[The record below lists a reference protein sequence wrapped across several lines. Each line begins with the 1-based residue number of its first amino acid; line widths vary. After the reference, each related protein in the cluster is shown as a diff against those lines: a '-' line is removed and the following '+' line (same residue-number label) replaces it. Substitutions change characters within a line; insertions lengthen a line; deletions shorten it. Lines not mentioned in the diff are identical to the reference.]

1 MGKFPMEREGIQ
13 VEGISENGLNLLLV
27 VLLTSGLCIVYSTRV
42 KKALRWWTLQ
52 TLAVSILILSQGV
65 HSHELEV
72 IVVGVLLLI
81 GKAGVIPALL
91 GRVLHESKTE
101 WVGEIYLKRSSS
113 LVVAGALT
121 LMAYQ
126 VTKPLMALQPSFR
139 NGLAVGLALI
149 FYGLLL
155 MMIRKVAIVQV
166 LGILLIDNGI
176 FLAGFFLTQG
186 MPLLVELGSMF
197 DILVGIVVIVIL
209 SKQMLENYDSLNV
222 NHMRSLK
229 G

>member
-1 MGKFPMEREGIQ
+1 MGIT
-13 VEGISENGLNLLLV
+13 ENELNLLLF
-27 VLLTSGLCIVYSTRV
+27 VLLTSGLSIVYSTRV
-42 KKALRWWTLQ
+42 KKALIWWTLQ
-52 TLAVSILILSQGV
+52 TFAVSILILVQGIY
-65 HSHELEV
+65 SHELSV
-72 IVVGVLLLI
+72 IIVGVLLLV
-81 GKAGVIPALL
+81 GKAGIIPILL
-91 GRVLHESKTE
+91 GRVLQESKTE
-101 WVGEIYLKRSSS
+101 WVGEIYLKRTSSV
-113 LVVAGALT
+113 VVAGALT
-121 LMAYQ
+121 LLAYE
-126 VTKPLMALQPSFR
+126 VTKPLMSLPQPGFR

-186 MPLLVELGSMF
+186 MPLLVEMGSMF
-197 DILVGIVVIVIL
+197 DILVGIVIIVIL

-222 NHMRSLK
+222 DHMRSLK

>member
-1 MGKFPMEREGIQ
+1 
-13 VEGISENGLNLLLV
+13 VVGISENGLNLLLF
-27 VLLTSGLCIVYSTRV
+27 VLLMSGLSLVYSTRV
-42 KKALRWWTLQ
+42 KKALIWWTLQ
-52 TLAVSILILSQGV
+52 TFVVSVLILLQGIYG
-65 HSHELEV
+65 HEMQV
-72 IVVGVLLLI
+72 IVVGVILLI
-81 GKAGVIPALL
+81 GKAGIIPVLL
-91 GRVLHESKTE
+91 ARVLRASKTE
-101 WVGEIYLKRSSS
+101 WVGEIYLKRTSS

-121 LMAYQ
+121 LLAYE
-126 VTKPLMALQPSFR
+126 VTKPLMALPQPGFS

-186 MPLLVELGSMF
+186 MPLLVEMGSMF
-197 DILVGIVVIVIL
+197 DILVGIVIVVIL

-222 NHMRSLK
+222 DHMRSLK

>member
-1 MGKFPMEREGIQ
+1 MT
-13 VEGISENGLNLLLV
+13 GISGNMLNLLFFMFLI
-27 VLLTSGLCIVYSTRV
+27 SGLSIVYSTRV
-42 KKALRWWTLQ
+42 KKALSWWALQ
-52 TLAVSILILSQGV
+52 TVAVSILIIIQGV
-65 HSHELEV
+65 FSDELEV

-81 GKAGVIPALL
+81 GKAGFIPLLL
-91 GRVLHESKTE
+91 GRVLRESKTE
-101 WVGEIYLKRSSS
+101 WVGEIYLKRTSS

-121 LMAYQ
+121 LIAYE
-126 VTKPLMALQPSFR
+126 VTQPLMALQPGFR
-139 NGLAVGLALI
+139 NGLTVGLALI

-155 MMIRKVAIVQV
+155 MMIRKVVIVQV

-197 DILVGIVVIVIL
+197 DILVGIVVIVVL
-209 SKQMLENYDSLNV
+209 SKHMLENYHSLNV
-222 NHMRSLK
+222 DHMRSLK

>member
-1 MGKFPMEREGIQ
+1 
-13 VEGISENGLNLLLV
+13 VGISENELNLLLF
-27 VLLTSGLCIVYSTRV
+27 VLLTSGLSIVYSTRV
-42 KKALRWWTLQ
+42 KKALIWWTLQ
-52 TLAVSILILSQGV
+52 TFAVSILILVQGIY
-65 HSHELEV
+65 SHELSV
-72 IVVGVLLLI
+72 IIVGVLLLV
-81 GKAGVIPALL
+81 GKAGIIPVLL
-91 GRVLHESKTE
+91 GRVLQESKTE
-101 WVGEIYLKRSSS
+101 WVGEIYLKRTSSV
-113 LVVAGALT
+113 VVAGALT
-121 LMAYQ
+121 LLAYE
-126 VTKPLMALQPSFR
+126 VTKPLMALPQPGFR

-186 MPLLVELGSMF
+186 MPLLVEMGSMF
-197 DILVGIVVIVIL
+197 DILVGIVIIVIL

-222 NHMRSLK
+222 DHMRSLK

>member
-1 MGKFPMEREGIQ
+1 MA
-13 VEGISENGLNLLLV
+13 GISENELNLLLF
-27 VLLTSGLCIVYSTRV
+27 VLLTSGLIIVYSARV
-42 KKALRWWTLQ
+42 KKALIWWTLQ
-52 TLAVSILILSQGV
+52 TFAVSILILVQGIYN
-65 HSHELEV
+65 HELEV
-72 IVVGVLLLI
+72 IVVGMFLLI
-81 GKAGVIPALL
+81 GKAGIIPVLL
-91 GRVLHESKTE
+91 GRVLRDSKTQ
-101 WVGEIYLKRSSS
+101 WVGEIYLKRTSS

-121 LMAYQ
+121 LIAYE
-126 VTKPLMALQPSFR
+126 VTKPLMALSQPVFR

-186 MPLLVELGSMF
+186 MPLLVEMGSMF
-197 DILVGIVVIVIL
+197 DILVGIVIIVIL

-222 NHMRSLK
+222 DHMRSLK
-229 G
+229 R

>member
-1 MGKFPMEREGIQ
+1 M
-13 VEGISENGLNLLLV
+13 EGISVNQLNILLL

-42 KKALRWWTLQ
+42 KKALNWWTLQ
-52 TLAVSILILSQGV
+52 TLAVSLLILIQGV
-65 HSHELEV
+65 FNHELEV
-72 IVVGVLLLI
+72 IVLGVLLLI
-81 GKAGVIPALL
+81 GKAGIIPILL
-91 GRVLHESKTE
+91 GRVLRDSKTE
-101 WVGEIYLKRSSS
+101 WVGEIYLKRTSS

-121 LMAYQ
+121 LVAYQ
-126 VTKPLMALQPSFR
+126 VTKPLMALQSGFR

-197 DILVGIVVIVIL
+197 DILVGILVIAIL
-209 SKQMLENYDSLNV
+209 TKQMLENYDSLNV

>member
-1 MGKFPMEREGIQ
+1 M
-13 VEGISENGLNLLLV
+13 EGISENELNLLLL
-27 VLLTSGLCIVYSTRV
+27 VLLTSGLSIVYSSRV
-42 KKALRWWTLQ
+42 KKALTWWTLQ
-52 TLAVSILILSQGV
+52 TLAVSLLILVQGV
-65 HSHELEV
+65 YNHELEV
-72 IVVGVLLLI
+72 IVIGALLLI
-81 GKAGVIPALL
+81 GKAGIIPTLL
-91 GRVLHESKTE
+91 GRVLQESKTE
-101 WVGEIYLKRSSS
+101 WVGEIYLKRTSS

-121 LMAYQ
+121 LIAYE
-126 VTKPLMALQPSFR
+126 VTKPLMALQPGFR

-197 DILVGIVVIVIL
+197 DILVGILVIAIL

-222 NHMRSLK
+222 DHMRSLK